1 MKSLLTCLLCSLV
14 LLTSGCAYAVRQSQ
28 SSDEDVYQLYYAVK
42 DLEMVQGGDAI
53 SAETIPVT
61 QIDPL
66 PTREMAEAL
75 LTVLL
80 DGPNTTTL
88 RSPIPSGTKLLD
100 LTISGQHAHVDLS
113 ASYGALSGIAL
124 TIADYCI
131 TLTLTQL
138 PEITV
143 VSITVE
149 GQPLAYRNSQNFT
162 AHDVLLS
169 STADVIRT
177 LDVSLYFLDS
187 AGGLVPEQRT
197 LELYE
202 GDTQAL
208 ALANALVSGPHGKG
222 LTSALPENFSVL
234 SVWLEEGIC
243 YLNLPSALLTD
254 NTQSPDQQALTVA
267 ALVNSL
273 CSLDSVDSVQILVDG
288 ELRNFYG
295 SISIGGLLYPT
306 AP

>member
-1 MKSLLTCLLCSLV
+1 MRKQMVCLLCALT
-14 LLTSGCAYAVRQSQ
+14 LLASGCAYAVRQSQ
-28 SSDEDVYQLYYAVK
+28 PSDEDVYQLYYAVE
-42 DLEMVQGGDAI
+42 DLKMVQGGDAI
-53 SAETIPVT
+53 SSETIPVT

-75 LTVLL
+75 LTILL
-80 DGPNTTTL
+80 EGPNTAAL
-88 RSPIPSGTKLLD
+88 RSPIPAGTKLLG
-100 LTISGQHAHVDLS
+100 LTVSGQHAHVDLS
-113 ASYGALSGIAL
+113 APYGALSGIAL

-187 AGGLVPEQRT
+187 AGSLVPEQRT

-208 ALANALVSGPHGKG
+208 ALINALVSGPHGKG
-222 LTSALPENFSVL
+222 LSSALPESFSVL
-234 SVWLEEGIC
+234 SVWLEEGVC
-243 YLNLPSALLTD
+243 YLNLPSILLTN
-254 NTQSPDQQALTVA
+254 NTQTPEQQSLTVT

-288 ELRNFYG
+288 ELRSFYG
-295 SISIGGLLYPT
+295 SISIEGLLYPSE
-306 AP
+306 P